1 MGASLARLR
10 NDGTGVNPVLNGA
23 LIRCGRDRSR
33 VRRPGRRTNRSRCQA
48 TIFREAA
55 RARFPALHWKM
66 SRIRTAIRRP

>member
-33 VRRPGRRTNRSRCQA
+33 VRRPGRRTNRSPCQA
-48 TIFREAA
+48 TIFRKAPGPD
-55 RARFPALHWKM
+55 FPHCIGKCLGFG
-66 SRIRTAIRRP
+66 RPFVVL